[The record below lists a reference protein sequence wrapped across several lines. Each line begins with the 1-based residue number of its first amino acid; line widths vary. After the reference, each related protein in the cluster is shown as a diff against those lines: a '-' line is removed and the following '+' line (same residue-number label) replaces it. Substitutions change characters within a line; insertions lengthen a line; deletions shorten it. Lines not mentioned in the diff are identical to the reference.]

1 MSETL
6 RFWLER
12 IMTVEFWVEAL
23 SAFKDLGP
31 LAPICLA
38 LVESLI
44 PALPLVA
51 IVTINISAHGAILGL
66 LYSWVGTTL
75 GSLSVFLFFRR
86 LVKRKLMS
94 WFSRKASIQ
103 KALDWVAE
111 RNAAV
116 LFILVSLPFTPSSF
130 INIAFG
136 LSDFDE
142 QKFIKTLIAAK
153 LIMMLGLS
161 LFGKTLSIS
170 FTRPVYLI
178 LAAAILAALYL
189 ISTHFRKKH
198 GL

>member
-38 LVESLI
+38 FVESLI

-51 IVTINISAHGAILGL
+51 IVTINISAHGAILGF

-75 GSLSVFLFFRR
+75 GSLIVFLFFRR
-86 LVKRKLMS
+86 IVKRKLMP
-94 WFSRKASIQ
+94 WFSR
-103 KALDWVAE
+103 
-111 RNAAV
+111 
-116 LFILVSLPFTPSSF
+116 
-130 INIAFG
+130 NIAFG

-178 LAAAILAALYL
+178 LAVAILAALYL
-189 ISTHFRKKH
+189 ISVHFRKKH

>member
-1 MSETL
+1 M
-6 RFWLER
+6 
-12 IMTVEFWVEAL
+12 
-23 SAFKDLGP
+23 P
-31 LAPICLA
+31 
-38 LVESLI
+38 
-44 PALPLVA
+44 
-51 IVTINISAHGAILGL
+51 
-66 LYSWVGTTL
+66 
-75 GSLSVFLFFRR
+75 
-86 LVKRKLMS
+86 
-94 WFSRKASIQ
+94 WFSRKVSIQ
-103 KALDWVAE
+103 KALDWVAD

-116 LFILVSLPFTPSSF
+116 LFILVSLPLRPASF

-178 LAAAILAALYL
+178 LAVAILAALYL
-189 ISTHFRKKH
+189 ISVHFRKKH

>member
-6 RFWLER
+6 RVWLDR
-12 IMTVEFWVEAL
+12 IMTGEFWVEAL

-51 IVTINISAHGAILGL
+51 IVTINISAHGAILGFF
-66 LYSWVGTTL
+66 YSWIGTTV
-75 GSLSVFLFFRR
+75 GSLIVFLFFRR
-86 LVKRKLMS
+86 IVKHRLMP
-94 WFSRKASIQ
+94 WFSRSASIQ
-103 KALDWVAE
+103 KALNWVAG

-116 LFILVSLPFTPSSF
+116 LFILVAMPFTPSSF

-136 LSDFDE
+136 LSDFE
-142 QKFIKTLIAAK
+142 ESKFIKTLIAAK
-153 LIMMLGLS
+153 LIMMFGLS
-161 LFGKTLSIS
+161 VFGKTLSIS
-170 FTRPVYLI
+170 FTRPIYLI
-178 LAAAILAALYL
+178 LAAGILAVLYCV
-189 ISTHFRKKH
+189 SVHFRKKH

>member
-1 MSETL
+1 M
-6 RFWLER
+6 
-12 IMTVEFWVEAL
+12 
-23 SAFKDLGP
+23 P
-31 LAPICLA
+31 
-38 LVESLI
+38 
-44 PALPLVA
+44 
-51 IVTINISAHGAILGL
+51 
-66 LYSWVGTTL
+66 
-75 GSLSVFLFFRR
+75 
-86 LVKRKLMS
+86 

-103 KALDWVAE
+103 KALDWVAD

-178 LAAAILAALYL
+178 LAVAILAVLYL
-189 ISTHFRKKH
+189 ISVHFRKKH

>member
-51 IVTINISAHGAILGL
+51 IVTINISAHGAILGF

-75 GSLSVFLFFRR
+75 GSLIVFLFFRR
-86 LVKRKLMS
+86 IVKRKLMP
-94 WFSRKASIQ
+94 WFSRRASIQ

-116 LFILVSLPFTPSSF
+116 LFI
-130 INIAFG
+130 
-136 LSDFDE
+136 DE

-178 LAAAILAALYL
+178 LAVAILAALYL
-189 ISTHFRKKH
+189 ISAHFRKKH

>member
-51 IVTINISAHGAILGL
+51 IVTINISAHGAILGF

-75 GSLSVFLFFRR
+75 GSLIVFLFFRR
-86 LVKRKLMS
+86 IVKRKLMP
-94 WFSRKASIQ
+94 WFSRRASIQ

-116 LFILVSLPFTPSSF
+116 LFILVSLQFTPSSF

-178 LAAAILAALYL
+178 LAVAILAALYL
-189 ISTHFRKKH
+189 ISAHFRKKH

>member
-1 MSETL
+1 M
-6 RFWLER
+6 
-12 IMTVEFWVEAL
+12 
-23 SAFKDLGP
+23 P
-31 LAPICLA
+31 
-38 LVESLI
+38 
-44 PALPLVA
+44 
-51 IVTINISAHGAILGL
+51 
-66 LYSWVGTTL
+66 
-75 GSLSVFLFFRR
+75 
-86 LVKRKLMS
+86 
-94 WFSRKASIQ
+94 WFSRKVSIQ
-103 KALDWVAE
+103 KALDWVAD

-178 LAAAILAALYL
+178 LAVAILAALYL
-189 ISTHFRKKH
+189 ISVHFRKKH

>member
-1 MSETL
+1 M
-6 RFWLER
+6 
-12 IMTVEFWVEAL
+12 
-23 SAFKDLGP
+23 P
-31 LAPICLA
+31 
-38 LVESLI
+38 
-44 PALPLVA
+44 
-51 IVTINISAHGAILGL
+51 
-66 LYSWVGTTL
+66 
-75 GSLSVFLFFRR
+75 
-86 LVKRKLMS
+86 
-94 WFSRKASIQ
+94 WFSRRASIQ

-178 LAAAILAALYL
+178 LAVAILAALYL
-189 ISTHFRKKH
+189 ISAHFRKKH

>member
-1 MSETL
+1 M
-6 RFWLER
+6 
-12 IMTVEFWVEAL
+12 
-23 SAFKDLGP
+23 
-31 LAPICLA
+31 
-38 LVESLI
+38 ESLI

-51 IVTINISAHGAILGL
+51 IVTINISAHGAILGF

-75 GSLSVFLFFRR
+75 GSLIVFLFFRR
-86 LVKRKLMS
+86 IVKRKLMP

-103 KALDWVAE
+103 KALDWVAD

-178 LAAAILAALYL
+178 LAVAILAALYL
-189 ISTHFRKKH
+189 ISVHFRKKH

>member
-1 MSETL
+1 M
-6 RFWLER
+6 
-12 IMTVEFWVEAL
+12 
-23 SAFKDLGP
+23 
-31 LAPICLA
+31 
-38 LVESLI
+38 ESLI

-51 IVTINISAHGAILGL
+51 IVTINISAHGVILGF

-75 GSLSVFLFFRR
+75 GSLIVFLFFRR
-86 LVKRKLMS
+86 IVKRKLMP

-103 KALDWVAE
+103 KALDWVAD

-178 LAAAILAALYL
+178 LAVAILAALYL
-189 ISTHFRKKH
+189 ISVHFRKKH

>member
-1 MSETL
+1 
-6 RFWLER
+6 
-12 IMTVEFWVEAL
+12 MTVEFWVEAL

-38 LVESLI
+38 FVESLI

-51 IVTINISAHGAILGL
+51 IVTINISAHGAILGF

-75 GSLSVFLFFRR
+75 GSLIVFLFFRR
-86 LVKRKLMS
+86 IVKRKLMP

-103 KALDWVAE
+103 KALDWVAD

-178 LAAAILAALYL
+178 LAVAILAALYL
-189 ISTHFRKKH
+189 ISVHFRKKH